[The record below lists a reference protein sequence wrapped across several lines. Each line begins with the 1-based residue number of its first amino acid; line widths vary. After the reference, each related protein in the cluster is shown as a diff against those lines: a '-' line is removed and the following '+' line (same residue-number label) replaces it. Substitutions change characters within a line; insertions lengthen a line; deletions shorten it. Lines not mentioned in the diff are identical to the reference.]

1 MSDKSIFAR
10 IINREQLRKWNVRSS
25 TLTLIIYIL
34 YGVFYRVDLAEWYNY
49 SLMAITLFNLVLVG
63 VLLSISLMNRHL
75 VDHFKTA
82 VFLGLFRLMINV
94 VLLLLIVSSAF

>member
-10 IINREQLRKWNVRSS
+10 FINREQLRKWNVRSS
-25 TLTLIIYIL
+25 TLTLTIYIL

-49 SLMAITLFNLVLVG
+49 SLMAITFFNLILVG
-63 VLLSISLMNRHL
+63 ILLWISIMNSHL

-82 VFLGLFRLMINV
+82 VFLGLFRLLINV
-94 VLLLLIVSSAF
+94 VLLLLIVSNAF